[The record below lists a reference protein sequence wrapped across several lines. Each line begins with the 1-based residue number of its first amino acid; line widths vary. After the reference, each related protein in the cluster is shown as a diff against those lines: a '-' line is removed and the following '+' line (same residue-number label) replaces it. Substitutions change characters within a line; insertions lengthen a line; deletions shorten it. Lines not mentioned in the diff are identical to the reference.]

1 MLHPHFHAAPSCTV
15 PVKLRAPFLQAATG
29 FLAGMGLSFQIVAR
43 PYTPALQDIQM
54 MLTLDHSS
62 IPPLD
67 WVIVA
72 DTDEL
77 YTYGFTTIAEAIVK
91 MEAEGATYA
100 LGEMLDHVARNGS
113 LAMLDVS
120 QIRSDNPSQELKIM
134 PVHCLFPAHLPS
146 CQA

>member
-1 MLHPHFHAAPSCTV
+1 M
-15 PVKLRAPFLQAATG
+15 QAAKSLLKELG
-29 FLAGMGLSFQIVAR
+29 ISYEIVTQ
-43 PYTPALQDIQM
+43 PYTPALQDIRM
-54 MLTLDHSS
+54 TLTLDRKN

-77 YTYGFTTIAEAIVK
+77 YTYGHPTIKETVAV

-113 LAMLDVS
+113 LPRIQV
-120 QIRSDNPSQELKIM
+120 RS
-134 PVHCLFPAHLPS
+134 
-146 CQA
+146 